1 MGGFLRRNVLVDRKP
16 DTAENPLPT
25 KPRQSTAPP
34 EKHSSLATNLAWRTL
49 ANWTSQL
56 VSWAAL
62 MVVVR
67 LLSPADF
74 GLVGMS
80 VILYWY
86 LKFLGQFGL
95 TQTVIRHRELS
106 QEQLAQLNT
115 MGVVF
120 GLGSFL
126 LACLFVWPAA
136 LFFKTP
142 GVVPVAVVICIGLI
156 PIGVRSVPEGLLNQ
170 EMRLKTISLLDALRD
185 IFSAVI
191 TVLLA
196 WLGFRY
202 WALVLG
208 NLLPDVLRCAV
219 ILIMRPCRF
228 SWPRLAIIREP
239 LLFGWR
245 VLISGFAWSTYNTLD
260 NVTAGRVLGRS
271 ALGLYGMAWTLA
283 NTPLEKI
290 VSLVTTLVPAYFS
303 RVQND
308 FPALRR
314 YVWSLTEA
322 IALFTFPTT
331 IGLMLVAHEA
341 IPLVMGQKWNGMV
354 APLQVLCVYTTIRS
368 IIAILPKVLTTVG
381 KARFVMRVEVSGLVL
396 MPIAFWIGSHWG
408 ISGIAYGWIAAYPI
422 LALAEYWKMIK
433 TIEMKASD
441 YLRALRP
448 ALDGCAAMIL
458 AILGLKWV
466 LHPAHGGWSRL
477 SLEVAVGAAVYIST
491 ILLLHPSRA
500 RHFLGIAR
508 RIRGPKL
515 DPEAAVAGS

>member
-1 MGGFLRRNVLVDRKP
+1 MVDPKL
-16 DTAENPLPT
+16 DVAETPPT
-25 KPRQSTAPP
+25 ETRYTSTAPP
-34 EKHSSLATNLAWRTL
+34 EKRTSLATNLAWRTV
-49 ANWTSQL
+49 ANWTSQA

-95 TQTVIRHRELS
+95 TQTVIRHRDLS

-115 MGVVF
+115 MGAIF
-120 GLGSFL
+120 GIGSFL
-126 LACLFVWPAA
+126 LACLFAWPAA

-142 GVVPVAVVICIGLI
+142 RVVPVALVTCIGLI
-156 PIGVRSVPEGLLNQ
+156 PIGLRSVPEGLMNR
-170 EMRLKTISLLDALRD
+170 EMRLKTLSLLDALRD

-196 WLGFRY
+196 WLGFSY

-208 NLLPDVLRCAV
+208 NLIPDIVRCAA

-228 SWPRLAIIREP
+228 AWPRMATIREE

-245 VLISGFAWSTYNTLD
+245 VLVSGFAWSTYNTLD

-308 FPALRR
+308 FAALRR
-314 YVWSLTEA
+314 YVWSITEA
-322 IALFTFPTT
+322 LALFTFPTT
-331 IGLMLVAHEA
+331 IGLMLVAREA
-341 IPLVMGQKWNGMV
+341 VPLVMGQRWNGMV
-354 APLQVLCVYTTIRS
+354 APLQVLCVYATVRS
-368 IIAILPKVLTTVG
+368 VVAILPKVLTTVG

-396 MPIAFWIGSHWG
+396 MPMAFWIGSHWG
-408 ISGIAYGWIAAYPI
+408 IRGIAYGWIAAYPLI
-422 LALAEYWKMIK
+422 ALAEYWKMIK
-433 TIEMKASD
+433 TIQMHVSD

-458 AILGLKWV
+458 AVLSLKWM
-466 LHPAHGGWSRL
+466 LRPDQMGWPRL
-477 SLEVAVGAAVYIST
+477 CLEVGVGAAVYISA
-491 ILLLHPSRA
+491 ILLLHQARA
-500 RHFLGIAR
+500 KHYLSIAR

-515 DPEAAVAGS
+515 DAEAAVAGS

>member
-1 MGGFLRRNVLVDRKP
+1 MVDPKL
-16 DTAENPLPT
+16 DIAENPPT
-25 KPRQSTAPP
+25 EIRYPSVVPP
-34 EKHSSLATNLAWRTL
+34 EKRTSLATNLAWRTL
-49 ANWTSQL
+49 ANWTSQA

-67 LLSPADF
+67 LVSPADF

-86 LKFLGQFGL
+86 LKFVGQFGL
-95 TQTVIRHRELS
+95 PATVIRHRELS
-106 QEQLAQLNT
+106 QETLAQLNT

-120 GLGSFL
+120 GVGSFL
-126 LACLFVWPAA
+126 LACLFAWPAA

-142 GVVPVAVVICIGLI
+142 RVAAVAVVTCVGLI
-156 PIGVRSVPEGLLNQ
+156 PIGLRSVPEGLMNL
-170 EMRLKTISLLDALRD
+170 EMRLKTLSLLDALRD
-185 IFSAVI
+185 ILSAVV

-208 NLLPDVLRCAV
+208 NLLPDIVRCAV
-219 ILIMRPCRF
+219 ILIMCPCRF
-228 SWPRLAIIREP
+228 GRPRMATIREP
-239 LLFGWR
+239 LIFGWR
-245 VLISGFAWSTYNTLD
+245 VLVSGFAWSTYNTLD
-260 NVTAGRVLGRS
+260 NVTAGRVLGKS

-308 FPALRR
+308 LSALRR

-322 IALFTFPTT
+322 IALVTFPTT
-331 IGLMLVAHEA
+331 IGLLLVAREA
-341 IPLVMGQKWNGMV
+341 VPLVMGQKWNGIV
-354 APLQVLCVYTTIRS
+354 APLQALCVYATIRS
-368 IIAILPKVLTTVG
+368 IVAILPKVLTTVG

-396 MPIAFWIGSHWG
+396 MPLAFWIGSHWG
-408 ISGIAYGWIAAYPI
+408 IRGIAYGWIAAYPI
-422 LALAEYWKMIK
+422 IALAEYWKMIK
-433 TIEMKASD
+433 TIEMQVSD

-448 ALDGCAAMIL
+448 ALDGCVAMIL
-458 AILGLKWV
+458 AVGSLKWIQR
-466 LHPAHGGWSRL
+466 PDQIGWPRL
-477 SLEVAVGAAVYIST
+477 CLEVGVGAAVYISA
-491 ILLLHPSRA
+491 ILILHQSRA
-500 RHFLGIAR
+500 KHFLSIAR

-515 DPEAAVAGS
+515 DAEAAVAGS